1 MILEQI
7 KGPEDLKGLSQKEL
21 DALAQEIRSFL
32 IEKISHT
39 GGHLASNLGVVE
51 LTMAI
56 FLSFHLPEDKIIW
69 DVGHQSYTH
78 KILSGRMGEFDE
90 LRQYGG
96 LSGFPKRKESPYD
109 SFDTGH
115 SSTSISAGLGYARGA
130 GHRPGPGYF
139 RGGI

>member
-1 MILEQI
+1 MILERI
-7 KGPEDLKGLSQKEL
+7 KGAEDLKELSPDEIGI
-21 DALAQEIRSFL
+21 LAQEVRSFL

-51 LTMAI
+51 LTIAI

-78 KILSGRMGEFDE
+78 KILSGRMEEFDE
-90 LRQYGG
+90 LRQFGG
-96 LSGFPKRKESPYD
+96 PKWFSKRKESPYD

-115 SSTSISAGLGYARGA
+115 SSTSISGRSGYC
-130 GHRPGPGYF
+130 PGPGYF
-139 RGGI
+139 REGL

>member
-7 KGPEDLKGLSQKEL
+7 KGPEEIKALSQEEL
-21 DALAQEIRSFL
+21 VVLAQEIREFL

-51 LTMAI
+51 LTIAI

-78 KILSGRMGEFDE
+78 KILSGRMEEFDE
-90 LRQYGG
+90 LRQFGG

-109 SFDTGH
+109 SFDTTQLH
-115 SSTSISAGLGYARGA
+115 FYFCRSGYC
-130 GHRPGPGYF
+130 PGPGYF
-139 RGGI
+139 REGL